1 LTQQLEILLKYLQQQ
16 LRFYGN
22 YFTVSKSAEED
33 VNKLRETTVPKF
45 KRKKNTDLKILTV
58 FHGQIIE
65 KVLKLVY
72 MRLIL
77 KNI

>member
-1 LTQQLEILLKYLQQQ
+1 

-33 VNKLRETTVPKF
+33 VNKLRENTQNLKV
-45 KRKKNTDLKILTV
+45 KNTDLKYLLKF

>member
-1 LTQQLEILLKYLQQQ
+1 MLINLEKTI
-16 LRFYGN
+16 
-22 YFTVSKSAEED
+22 S
-33 VNKLRETTVPKF
+33 PKF
-45 KRKKNTDLKILTV
+45 KSKKNTDLKILTEI

-77 KNI
+77 KIFRCD